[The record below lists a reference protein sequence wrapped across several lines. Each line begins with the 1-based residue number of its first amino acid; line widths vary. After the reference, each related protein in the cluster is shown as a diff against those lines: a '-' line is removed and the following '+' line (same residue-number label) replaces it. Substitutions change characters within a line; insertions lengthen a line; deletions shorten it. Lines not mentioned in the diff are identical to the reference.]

1 MRILI
6 AVVLANVL
14 VSLTDW
20 FFFGFLWHE
29 KYLAF
34 PEVWRRPRGG
44 PGEGKAVALSAVVG
58 ALTPTVFVAVC
69 ALMGLSRP
77 GQAIPLA
84 VAMWLMSAVPALV
97 WNYLFIKTHPLI
109 LLGGLLGWLVRLG
122 LSAGVVVWVLR

>member
-1 MRILI
+1 M
-6 AVVLANVL
+6 AVVLANLL
-14 VSLTDW
+14 VSLSDW

-44 PGEGKAVALSAVVG
+44 PGESQAVALSAVVG
-58 ALTPTVFVAVC
+58 ALTPTVFVALC

-84 VAMWLMSAVPALV
+84 AAMWLMSAVPALV

-122 LSAGVVVWVLR
+122 LSAGVVVSVLR

>member
-1 MRILI
+1 MRILT

-14 VSLTDW
+14 VSLADW

-58 ALTPTVFVAVC
+58 ALTPTVFVTLC
-69 ALMGLSRP
+69 ALTGLSHPR
-77 GQAIPLA
+77 QAIPLA
-84 VAMWLMSAVPALV
+84 AAMWLMSAVPALV
-97 WNYLFIKTHPLI
+97 WNYLFVKTHPLI

-122 LSAGVVVWVLR
+122 LSAGVVVSVLR